1 MGGNKKRAKHTT
13 PPPPAAA
20 ASPATAIS
28 SVLGNDEV
36 LRKILLGLEFP
47 TCLVRASLVSKRW
60 LRHASDPAFLR
71 RFREQHPPRLL
82 GFYVNTVSGGSQRV
96 RFVPR
101 PQPPPDLA
109 AVIRRGGF
117 DLPDDIKA
125 VADCRN
131 GDLAVFARRNFSLC
145 SPLRPERGVAPLPQI
160 PVPGTSARQLLPE
173 HAGDRT
179 AVSFVRDDRRT
190 RLHLFELQGGAWSA
204 ARTSCL
210 MELPARWRV
219 CSFGLLANGKVYM
232 IGTVGY
238 ILGIDLQSRS
248 FFRITLP
255 KGVKFDP
262 DDGGRN
268 FALSRAEGRSG
279 FFLIHAKD
287 FEIHVWFH
295 GTGGSGAGNWK
306 LLDTICLWQA
316 FGHLADPTWRS
327 QGAFAHVAA
336 IGDNA
341 DFVFL
346 QIHHQVFYMHVNS
359 RAVEKVFESQ
369 QSEFPFD
376 IHPFMMVCPQF
387 PALNDN
393 KHAEVGS

>member
-1 MGGNKKRAKHTT
+1 MGGNQKRAKHTT
-13 PPPPAAA
+13 PPPPV
-20 ASPATAIS
+20 SSATAIS

-60 LRHASDPAFLR
+60 LRHASDQAFLR
-71 RFREQHPPRLL
+71 RFRQQHPPRLL

-101 PQPPPDLA
+101 PQLPPEFA
-109 AVIRRGGF
+109 AIIRRRGF

-125 VADCRN
+125 VTDCRN
-131 GDLAVFARRNFSLC
+131 GDLVVFVRRNFSLC
-145 SPLRPERGVAPLPQI
+145 SPLRPERGITALPQI

-179 AVSFVRDDRRT
+179 AVSFVRDDRRRSSSSVRIARRCLERRT
-190 RLHLFELQGGAWSA
+190 YLVPNGPASTVEGMFLRL
-204 ARTSCL
+204 ARQ
-210 MELPARWRV
+210 W
-219 CSFGLLANGKVYM
+219 
-232 IGTVGY
+232 
-238 ILGIDLQSRS
+238 S

-262 DDGGRN
+262 DDGRN
-268 FALSRAEGRSG
+268 YALSRAEGSSG
-279 FFLIHAKD
+279 FYLIYAKG

-336 IGDNA
+336 VGDNA

-346 QIHHQVFYMHVNS
+346 QIQHQVFYMHVNS

-369 QSEFPFD
+369 ESEFPFD
-376 IHPFMMVCPQF
+376 IHPFMMVCPPKF

-393 KHAEVGS
+393 KHA